1 MTYKTLRER
10 VEEQQVSHNDLS
22 QKEIDKKLEDTLQNL
37 KELRDESALYSTS
50 NLMRELQ
57 IIRNG
62 YVKENNDMGKIHSVA
77 ICKKET
83 FEQWKRGEL
92 LCFDGVL
99 LSPIDRVSSTTK
111 VAAKKLYIKNQDEFQ
126 KDWADLSNEAKEK
139 CYVQYVM
146 KHDTSYCENG
156 ETYEE
161 YMNGDLDSYE
171 MEYTSESGDELVV
184 FGRYGTTDSG
194 ILNRQMDAFR
204 LNSIVD

>member
-1 MTYKTLRER
+1 
-10 VEEQQVSHNDLS
+10 
-22 QKEIDKKLEDTLQNL
+22 
-37 KELRDESALYSTS
+37 
-50 NLMRELQ
+50 
-57 IIRNG
+57 
-62 YVKENNDMGKIHSVA
+62 MGKIHSVA

-83 FEQWKRGEL
+83 FEQWKRRDL

-99 LSPIDRVSSTTK
+99 LSPIDCVSSTTK

>member
-1 MTYKTLRER
+1 MPIREPTFR
-10 VEEQQVSHNDLS
+10 N
-22 QKEIDKKLEDTLQNL
+22 IP
-37 KELRDESALYSTS
+37 SAAC
-50 NLMRELQ
+50 Q
-57 IIRNG
+57 
-62 YVKENNDMGKIHSVA
+62 
-77 ICKKET
+77 
-83 FEQWKRGEL
+83 
-92 LCFDGVL
+92 
-99 LSPIDRVSSTTK
+99 

>member
-1 MTYKTLRER
+1 
-10 VEEQQVSHNDLS
+10 
-22 QKEIDKKLEDTLQNL
+22 
-37 KELRDESALYSTS
+37 
-50 NLMRELQ
+50 
-57 IIRNG
+57 
-62 YVKENNDMGKIHSVA
+62 MGKIHSVA

-99 LSPIDRVSSTTK
+99 LSPIDCVSSTTK

-161 YMNGDLDSYE
+161 YINGDLDMKWNILQKAAMNLLY
-171 MEYTSESGDELVV
+171 SEDMV
-184 FGRYGTTDSG
+184 
-194 ILNRQMDAFR
+194 QQ
-204 LNSIVD
+204 IVGY